1 MNGTD
6 LGALLTEYS
15 LFADCSAEELAD
27 LVAHGSTRDFKK
39 GQDMI
44 VQGDAGEHILILL
57 SGNARISMIASNG
70 HEIVLDYVEPGQ
82 VLGEIAALDGGERT
96 ASVTAMESC
105 KVLSI
110 SRGALGQ
117 ILSKHSEMALRLL
130 KSLAQRLRL
139 TNTMIEGDRA
149 YTSGPRLARYLLRL
163 SVEGSVDGRL
173 KHNLSQSELG
183 NFAGM
188 SREHINRQLSA
199 WSDDGIVAVESG
211 KVRIMRYDLLSEI
224 AEAAS

>member
-1 MNGTD
+1 MGVAPMNGTD

-82 VLGEIAALDGGERT
+82 VLGEIAALEQ
-96 ASVTAMESC
+96 
-105 KVLSI
+105 
-110 SRGALGQ
+110 SRL
-117 ILSKHSEMALRLL
+117 
-130 KSLAQRLRL
+130 
-139 TNTMIEGDRA
+139 
-149 YTSGPRLARYLLRL
+149 
-163 SVEGSVDGRL
+163 V
-173 KHNLSQSELG
+173 
-183 NFAGM
+183 
-188 SREHINRQLSA
+188 
-199 WSDDGIVAVESG
+199 
-211 KVRIMRYDLLSEI
+211 
-224 AEAAS
+224 